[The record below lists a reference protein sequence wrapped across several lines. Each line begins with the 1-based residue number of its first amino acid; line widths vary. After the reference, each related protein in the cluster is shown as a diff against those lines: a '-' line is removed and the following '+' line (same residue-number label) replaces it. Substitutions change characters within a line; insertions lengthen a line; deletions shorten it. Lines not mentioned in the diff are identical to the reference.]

1 MRGTQSVA
9 RNLRLDLRRGTLS
22 VVSIGAP
29 VVVGVLSGQ
38 AGAGLVGGITGLL
51 LTLSDTE
58 GSLASRLGTTA
69 DVALGIAVGAAL
81 GKWLAE
87 EHAAF
92 WIVFFVGIFAAG
104 LLNQVG
110 KGPHF
115 AVRFG
120 AIAFAVIAGLPEL
133 TPEILWYFAGTVAL
147 CLVAKLV
154 DQLSNGPLPDGPPWP
169 GSIAAPLSHWLRFAL
184 AYAIAASTGLWI
196 GVQSGSV
203 RAVWT
208 AAIVLVFMLPSIRIT
223 YTRIVQGVI
232 GTVLA
237 VLTVWLLDLADA
249 PQAVLTYTGP
259 AVPGWMIPT
268 LYTPQEIKAQTEA
281 GVDPARAIV
290 WRCMG
295 GKIWACVQGNAP
307 ICGKANQDKT
317 PTKAMR
323 DFCAGQPNAD
333 VIPLSVIGHE
343 NPDEYDWTCKGK
355 QRTITKQIFQVD
367 ARGFPTEL
375 WKTIAL
381 AGLRQTRRL
390 YRIDNFTDA
399 VPSPKS
405 ISACASLEPRV

>member
-1 MRGTQSVA
+1 MLGA
-9 RNLRLDLRRGTLS
+9 RSSHISHR
-22 VVSIGAP
+22 
-29 VVVGVLSGQ
+29 
-38 AGAGLVGGITGLL
+38 
-51 LTLSDTE
+51 
-58 GSLASRLGTTA
+58 
-69 DVALGIAVGAAL
+69 ALKLQRSHRQVNSS
-81 GKWLAE
+81 
-87 EHAAF
+87 F
-92 WIVFFVGIFAAG
+92 
-104 LLNQVG
+104 NQVG

-355 QRTITKQIFQVD
+355 QPTITKQIFQVD